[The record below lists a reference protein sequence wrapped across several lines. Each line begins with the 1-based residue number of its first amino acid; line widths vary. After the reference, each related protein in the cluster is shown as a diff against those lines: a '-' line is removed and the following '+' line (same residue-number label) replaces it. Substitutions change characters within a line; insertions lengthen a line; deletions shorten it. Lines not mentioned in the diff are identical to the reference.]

1 MLKFRYT
8 HFVCEQE
15 ELQSILTEKGE
26 EGWRLHT
33 CEPVI
38 AMGPLGSGGMSV
50 FVVMDSAFET
60 DNLEEEAPASDD
72 DTIEGIAMKG

>member
-1 MLKFRYT
+1 MLKFKYT

-15 ELQSILTEKGE
+15 ELQALLTQKGE

-33 CEPVI
+33 CEPVVTV
-38 AMGPLGSGGMSV
+38 GQYGSGAMSV

-60 DNLEEEAPASDD
+60 DNLEEEVPSSDD